1 MWGRIFHTSPR
12 KDFGLYYFN
21 VLNCLIVANRLE
33 SVITS
38 FGVPYKSR
46 QNNRQECGTDP
57 EPVYH

>member
-1 MWGRIFHTSPR
+1 MWGRISHTSPL

-21 VLNCLIVANRLE
+21 VLIYIIVADRLE
-33 SVITS
+33 SFITS
-38 FGVPYKSR
+38 FGIPDKSC